1 MCTANIA
8 QNGDVADQN
17 KAEQAEDLTQGIVSH
32 HPGDQ
37 RHHAIGGERNHH
49 PHHLHHPQLQS
60 VDGYGGTSTSLWMLR
75 FQLQQGNPGQHGEDH
90 HPDHRETAATRHIG
104 GKIGGHQR
112 EQQGR
117 QSLGTVDGAHALLQ
131 RCRVATMAQQS
142 GGGEA
147 AQVGDGHPHHT
158 GDHHQG
164 QHGADQHGAN
174 LAEGLGLLQ
183 LVDGGEDG
191 GEHQRHHHHLEQV
204 DIAATDDIDPL
215 EGLLDTGIIGAPAQL
230 QTETKQPPQQQTGEH
245 LARERQPGGQLGE
258 SKTEQTENKRCNQD
272 KHHEYL

>member
-1 MCTANIA
+1 MYRKHL

-17 KAEQAEDLTQGIVSH
+17 KAEQAEDLAQGIVGH

-49 PHHLHHPQLQS
+49 PHHLHHPQLQG
-60 VDGYGGTSTSLWMLR
+60 VDGHGGASTSLWMLR
-75 FQLQQGNPGQHGEDH
+75 LQLQQGSPGQHCEDH
-90 HPDHRETAATRHIG
+90 HADHRETAATRHIG
-104 GKIGGHQR
+104 GKVGGHQR

-131 RCRVATMAQQS
+131 GGRVATVAQQPFR
-142 GGGEA
+142 GET

-164 QHGADQHGAN
+164 QHRADQHGAN

-183 LVDGGEDG
+183 LVDCGEDG
-191 GEHQRHHHHLEQV
+191 GEHQRHHHHLEQA
-204 DIAATDDIDPL
+204 DIAAADDIDPL
-215 EGLLDTGIIGAPAQL
+215 QGLLDAGIIGAPAQL
-230 QTETKQPPQQQTGEH
+230 QCQPEQGAKQQTRKY
-245 LARERQPGGQLGE
+245 LARERQTGGQPGE